1 MKRIGIYL
9 LAFTALLSSFS
20 LLGQK
25 LIANVASVD
34 MTPSLE
40 LKASLGGYGDR
51 MSRPAE
57 GIHDRIW
64 AKAIVL
70 QKGDKKYAI
79 VTIDVLALPPNVKP
93 QLVKKLASEQWTEDN
108 IMLLASHS
116 HTSFDMTALNNK
128 NNLNSPQIGIF
139 QPKVLEH
146 LLNTLSKA
154 INEANQNLQ
163 PVSIGTGKATVEGM
177 NRNRRGEP
185 AVDKNLTVTRI
196 DYKNGKP
203 MALLVNWTAHPTF
216 MSEDDMCFSG
226 GWPGYLQRELQ
237 QWIGDDVT
245 VMYYNGAEGDQSPI
259 GKSVKSHYEKAE
271 LYGRAMAIK
280 AYDIYKNIKTK
291 PDVKFN
297 YSFNRVEL
305 PERKVHP
312 SFMETGGKE
321 YNLTP
326 EALNAVLNVMSP
338 ASTSIGAVRVGDLL
352 IVGAPGE
359 LAAGLGLHIK
369 DKLMSSGIKY
379 PTIGG
384 LANEWISYI
393 ISKEQYNNGAGY
405 ESSVSFYGDTLGE
418 VIVKGMLDTSL
429 PLTK

>member
-1 MKRIGIYL
+1 MKITKFYL
-9 LAFTALLSSFS
+9 SAITFLLIS
-20 LLGQK
+20 LSVSGQA
-25 LIANVASVD
+25 ITANVASVD
-34 MTPSLE
+34 MTPPLE

-64 AKAIVL
+64 AKAVVL
-70 QKGDKKYAI
+70 QKGEKKYAI
-79 VTIDVLALPPNVKP
+79 VTIDILALPPNVKP
-93 QLVKKLASEQWTEDN
+93 QLVKNLASEEWSEDN

-116 HTSFDMTALNNK
+116 HTSFDMTALNDM

-146 LLNTLSKA
+146 LLTILTKA
-154 INEANQNLQ
+154 INKANQNLQ
-163 PVSIGTGKATVEGM
+163 PVTIGTGAATVEGM

-185 AVDKNLTVTRI
+185 DVDKSMTVTRI
-196 DYKNGKP
+196 DYKTGKP

-237 QWIGDDVT
+237 QWIGDNVT

-280 AYDIYKNIKTK
+280 AYNLYKNIKTE
-291 PDVKFN
+291 PNVKFD
-297 YSFNRVEL
+297 YSFNPVKL

-312 SFMETGGKE
+312 SFMETGGEE

-326 EALNAVLNVMSP
+326 EALHAVLNVMSP
-338 ASTSIGAVRVGDLL
+338 ASTNIGSVRLGDLL

-369 DKLMSSGIKY
+369 EVLKKNGIKY
-379 PTIGG
+379 PSIGG

-393 ISKEQYNNGAGY
+393 LSAEQYNNGAGY
-405 ESSVSFYGDTLGE
+405 ESSVSFYGDGLGE
-418 VIVKGMLDTSL
+418 VIVKGMLSTSL

>member
-1 MKRIGIYL
+1 MKIIGIYL
-9 LAFTALLSSFS
+9 LTLTTLLCS
-20 LLGQK
+20 LSLSGQE
-25 LIANVASVD
+25 LTANVASVD
-34 MTPSLE
+34 MTPSLK

-51 MSRPAE
+51 MSKPAE
-57 GIHDRIW
+57 GVHDRIW
-64 AKAIVL
+64 AKAVVL
-70 QKGDKKYAI
+70 QKGDTKYAI

-93 QLVKKLASEQWTEDN
+93 QLVKMLASAEWSEDN

-116 HTSFDMTALNNK
+116 HTSFDMTALNNM
-128 NNLNSPQIGIF
+128 NHINSPQIGIF
-139 QPKVLEH
+139 QPEVLEH
-146 LLNTLSKA
+146 LLNTLTKA
-154 INEANQNLQ
+154 IKEANQNLQ
-163 PVSIGTGKATVEGM
+163 PVSIGTGKAIVEGM

-196 DYKNGKP
+196 DFKNGKP

-237 QWIGDDVT
+237 QWIGDDIT

-259 GKSVKSHYEKAE
+259 GESVKSHYEKAE

-280 AYDIYKNIKTK
+280 AYDIYKTIETK
-291 PDVKFN
+291 PNVKFN
-297 YSFNRVEL
+297 YSFNHIEL

-326 EALNAVLNVMSP
+326 EVLNAILNVMSP
-338 ASTSIGAVRVGDLL
+338 ASTSIGAVRIGELL
-352 IVGAPGE
+352 IVGVPGE
-359 LAAGLGLHIK
+359 LAADLGLHVK
-369 DKLMSSGIKY
+369 DELMSNGIKY

-393 ISKEQYNNGAGY
+393 LSSEQYNNGAGY
-405 ESSVSFYGDTLGE
+405 ESSVSFFGDGLGE
-418 VIVKGMLDTSL
+418 VIVKGMIDTSL
-429 PLTK
+429 VLTK